1 MDDEVFPGEAQMLQM
16 FNQTGAMIQE
26 SLLPP
31 KWEYR
36 LCLWDE
42 VNPAA
47 KEGWEVHPSGPWPIL
62 TAWTDPESGEQR
74 TQPQPGYL
82 MVRKRSVADDAAEMI
97 AGGMPAELAEMIA
110 GGMPAELAEG
120 IADGSIPVF
129 EYPNEAEGS

>member
-1 MDDEVFPGEAQMLQM
+1 MMNLMNQM
-16 FNQTGAMIQE
+16 GAAAREMT
-26 SLLPP
+26 LPP
-31 KWEYR
+31 RYQYK

-62 TAWTDPESGEQR
+62 TAWIDPASGEQR

-97 AGGMPAELAEMIA
+97 AGGMPEELAR
-110 GGMPAELAEG
+110 GL
-120 IADGSIPVF
+120 ADGSIPVF
-129 EYPNEAEGS
+129 DLPNQASTPTETPPNPQ